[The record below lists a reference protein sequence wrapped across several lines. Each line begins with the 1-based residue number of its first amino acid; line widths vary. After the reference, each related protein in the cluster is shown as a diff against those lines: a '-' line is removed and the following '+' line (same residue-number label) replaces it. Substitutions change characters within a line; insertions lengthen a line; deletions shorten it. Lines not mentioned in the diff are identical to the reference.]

1 MLLCFSLFFFS
12 LIDGYDAAQRLVS
25 YAVRYSRWVRV
36 LYFLLVGVGALS
48 ILWALHQRRS
58 KEQSSID
65 GLIAWPARSKTTQDV
80 TKKVSCKTIT
90 IPTHHRNQDLLPP
103 LKTSLRWS
111 IGTSSCLYLGVLSY
125 SSPRGALVPS
135 IILGYPTHLV
145 CRRST
150 TKVPWHILS
159 MNIMWRERGKGN
171 LY

>member
-111 IGTSSCLYLGVLSY
+111 ISTSSCLYLGVLSY

-135 IILGYPTHLV
+135 IILGYPLGLQKKHNKSSLAYFEYEYNVT
-145 CRRST
+145 RAR
-150 TKVPWHILS
+150 
-159 MNIMWRERGKGN
+159 
-171 LY
+171 